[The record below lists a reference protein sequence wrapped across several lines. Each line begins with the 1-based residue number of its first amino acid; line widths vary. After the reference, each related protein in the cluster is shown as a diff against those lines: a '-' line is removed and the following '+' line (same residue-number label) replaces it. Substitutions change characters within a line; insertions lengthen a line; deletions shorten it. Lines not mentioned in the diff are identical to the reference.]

1 MIGIGKVTLNVA
13 DQDAAKRFWADTL
26 GFSVVTDQPMNDQGR
41 WVEVRSPE
49 DRVTLVLYPGKKQD
63 TGDGQ
68 LSDILF
74 ECDDIEQ
81 TYAELSAR
89 GVQFG
94 DKPVK
99 QPWGWWASFKD
110 NEGTL
115 YGLGQRGD

>member
-1 MIGIGKVTLNVA
+1 MIGISKVTLNVA
-13 DQDAAKRFWADTL
+13 DQDAAKRFWVDTL
-26 GFSVVTDQPMNDQGR
+26 GFSVVTDQPMDDQGR
-41 WVEVRSPE
+41 WIEVRSPE

-63 TGDGQ
+63 TGEGR

-81 TYAELSAR
+81 AYAELSTR

>member
-13 DQDAAKRFWADTL
+13 DQDAAKRFWVDTL
-26 GFSVVTDQPMNDQGR
+26 GFSIVIDQPMNGQGR

-63 TGDGQ
+63 TGNGQ

-94 DKPVK
+94 DKPVQ

-115 YGLGQRGD
+115 YGLGQRGG